1 MKRFFIATITVFLL
15 LGVKQANKFISF
27 TYTPAFLDLVRAAEL
42 DIWTQMRENTG
53 YVVLL
58 RHAQTVSG
66 IGDPSG
72 FELDDCATQ
81 RNLSE
86 AGREQAKQ
94 IGREFRE
101 RNIPITRVL
110 SSQYCRCLD
119 TAKLLNLGTVEPSPM
134 LNSIFEDRTTATQ
147 QVEQTRQ
154 QIIDYRNTSGV
165 MVMVTHFANITEIS
179 GASPQEGE
187 AIVIKANPRGNLE
200 VVGRIQD
207 W

>member
-1 MKRFFIATITVFLL
+1 MKLL
-15 LGVKQANKFISF
+15 LILSVI
-27 TYTPAFLDLVRAAEL
+27 AFLSVNVKTAVQFMMDTDAISTFDLVQAAEQ

-58 RHAQTVSG
+58 RHAITVSG
-66 IGDPSG
+66 TGDPPG
-72 FELDDCATQ
+72 FQLDDCDTQ

-101 RNIPITRVL
+101 RNIPISQVL

-119 TAKLLNLGTVEPSPM
+119 TAQLLNLGTVEPAPM

-154 QIIDYRNTSGV
+154 RILNHQNDRGVIV
-165 MVMVTHFANITEIS
+165 MVSHYANIVEIT
-179 GASPQEGE
+179 GTPPQEGE
-187 AIVIKANPRGNLE
+187 IVVLRANQQGDLE
-200 VVGRIQD
+200 VAGQIQV
-207 W
+207 